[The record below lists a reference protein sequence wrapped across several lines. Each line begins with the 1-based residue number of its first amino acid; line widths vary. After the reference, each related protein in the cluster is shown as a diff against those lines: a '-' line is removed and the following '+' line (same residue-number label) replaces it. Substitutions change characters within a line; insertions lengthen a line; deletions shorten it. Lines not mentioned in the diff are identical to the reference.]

1 MRERVPFYIAG
12 MEPPRNVS
20 PDPPPP
26 VPFSPSAAST
36 LPPSRRPCCN
46 LCGEGVGSTD
56 SFSFF
61 LGRPSSP
68 CPTGYISCLSC
79 SSEGGEGKMPWLP
92 LLSSAE
98 TRLPSFL
105 SLALSL
111 SLLGVFF
118 LLLLLLVQ
126 YCSGSRQLRGGSRK
140 ALCRGRRRRWR
151 GGKKSGTVVVWS
163 RGKHLATRCNIPYII
178 NSGTIQWWHK
188 SPPSQI
194 SV

>member
-1 MRERVPFYIAG
+1 MFLLT
-12 MEPPRNVS
+12 
-20 PDPPPP
+20 PPPP
-26 VPFSPSAAST
+26 VPFFPSAAST
-36 LPPSRRPCCN
+36 LPPSRRPCRN

-79 SSEGGEGKMPWLP
+79 SSEGGGGKMPRLP

-111 SLLGVFF
+111 SLLGVF
-118 LLLLLLVQ
+118 LLLLVQ

-140 ALCRGRRRRWR
+140 ALCRRRWR
-151 GGKKSGTVVVWS
+151 GGKKSGTVVVWG
-163 RGKHLATRCNIPYII
+163 RGEDLATRCNIPYIVY
-178 NSGTIQWWHK
+178 SGKMQWWHK

-194 SV
+194 SA